1 MVAISKKTGFYRGR
15 RRAADATRSAGAPV
29 GFRAALRGLGDAPRR
44 RSISRPATIGRLT
57 NLGQRAMSRLARIHT
72 GKWNY
77 PMSKLALIVDD
88 SKVARMILSRMIK
101 EIDSGWEI
109 IEAADGA
116 EGIDVAK
123 AREPGTV
130 VMDFNMPGIDGVDAA
145 RQIKE
150 LLPDAK
156 ITILTA
162 NIQKSTEEKAEK
174 IGVGFLTK
182 PLEKDD
188 LAAFLKES
196 RDADA

>member
-1 MVAISKKTGFYRGR
+1 
-15 RRAADATRSAGAPV
+15 
-29 GFRAALRGLGDAPRR
+29 
-44 RSISRPATIGRLT
+44 
-57 NLGQRAMSRLARIHT
+57 
-72 GKWNY
+72 
-77 PMSKLALIVDD
+77 MSKLVLIVDD

-150 LLPDAK
+150 LLPDTK